1 MTEEQNDSNKH
12 EFQIYLP
19 GLLKVLA
26 ESLYSTK
33 KVAIRELI
41 QNAHDSCVRR
51 RVETRSASYK
61 PRIDVS
67 IDTERRVVS
76 IRDNGSGLT
85 ADDVRTYLSTI
96 GRSYTR
102 QLGEDLSILNPEE
115 ASQLI
120 GQFGM
125 GFLSAFLISSE
136 VVLTTR
142 SYKEG
147 SSTLQWRSNGD
158 VHYEL
163 IEVGEAPVGTTVELH
178 VKTNASFILSE
189 NILVETISQY
199 ADFLPIPVY
208 VNNGFYPVNA
218 QRPPWEAVDPQTAIR
233 DYIQRVFHVQSPL
246 AIIELSDQV
255 VDLGH
260 DSMTIPL
267 EGFLFIP
274 PGSVASVQEF
284 GDMNVF
290 IRRMFICER
299 QRDLLPS
306 WARFVRGIVDCTYL
320 QPTASREELHQDDNF
335 MFIQQAIEEQLLKG
349 LRKVAEE
356 QPDKWKQIVRGHADV
371 IMGWAV
377 QDNEFFEQVADIMT
391 FRTTRGQISLRDYLK
406 ETDNKIYYVTRE
418 MGSLQER
425 LLGEGHGVPVIDA
438 SWFAVTP
445 FLKKYSNYHYDVELV
460 QLDGESNQLMRPVAD
475 EQFHSLLA
483 YYHEQSIKA
492 RSVTFKPE
500 DVPAIMVYPK
510 DAEFIKETRSALD
523 SGELPG
529 ALAGLVG
536 DYVNRL
542 SKEQEDELSGTLY
555 INASNPLIVQLSKME
570 AKEGRNSAL
579 ELVYQMAKLFSG
591 RMLDNSQIMDAFRSA
606 GSAIDK
612 LLKD

>member
-1 MTEEQNDSNKH
+1 VTEQQDPNKH

-51 RVETRSASYK
+51 RVETNEASYK
-61 PRIDVS
+61 PRIDVF
-67 IDTERRVVS
+67 INAEDNIVT
-76 IRDNGSGLT
+76 IQDNGSGLT
-85 ADDVRTYLSTI
+85 KEDVRTYLSTI

-102 QLGEDLSILNPEE
+102 QLGENLSIFNPDE

-125 GFLSAFLISSE
+125 GFLSAFLVASE

-142 SYKEG
+142 SHKEG
-147 SSTLQWRSNGD
+147 SPTLQWRSNGD

-163 IEVGEAPVGTTVELH
+163 DEVDESPVGTSVELH
-178 VKTNASFILSE
+178 IKPNAAFMLNEGILSD
-189 NILVETISQY
+189 TIAQY
-199 ADFLPIPVY
+199 ADFLPIPVFL
-208 VNNGFYPVNA
+208 NSGFYPVNA
-218 QRPPWEAVDPQTAIR
+218 QRPPWEALDPKQAIQ
-233 DYIQRVFHVQSPL
+233 DYIQRVFRVGSPL
-246 AIIELSDQV
+246 AVIELNDQI

-267 EGFLFIP
+267 EGFVFIP
-274 PGSVASVQEF
+274 PGSVASVQEY

-306 WARFVRGIVDCTYL
+306 WARFVRGVVDCTYL

-335 MFIQQAIEEQLLKG
+335 MFIQQAIEEQLIKG
-349 LRKVAEE
+349 LRQVADED
-356 QPDKWKQIVRGHADV
+356 PTRWKQIVRGHADV

-377 QDNEFFEQVADIMT
+377 QDNEFFEQVADIVS

-406 ETDNKIYYVTRE
+406 ETDNKIYYVTRQ

-445 FLKKYSNYHYDVELV
+445 FLKKYANRDSNVELV
-460 QLDGESNQLMRPVAD
+460 QLDGESNQLMRQVDD
-475 EQFHSLLA
+475 ERFDSIF
-483 YYHEQSIKA
+483 EFFSRREIKA
-492 RSVTFKPE
+492 RIVTFKPE
-500 DVPAIMVYPK
+500 DVPGIVIYPK
-510 DAEFIKETRSALD
+510 DAEFIMETRSALD
-523 SGELPG
+523 SDELPG
-529 ALAGLVG
+529 PLAGLVN

-542 SKEQEDELSGTLY
+542 SQEHDDDLGGTFY
-555 INASNPLIVQLSKME
+555 INASNDLIIKL
-570 AKEGRNSAL
+570 AKLQPGTGRDSAL
-579 ELVYQMAKLFSG
+579 MLIYQMAKLFSG
-591 RMLDNSQIMDAFRSA
+591 RMLDNVQITEAFRDA
-606 GSAIDK
+606 GVAIDK
-612 LLKD
+612 LLED

>member
-1 MTEEQNDSNKH
+1 MTDQNDANKH

-51 RVETRSASYK
+51 RVETKEASYK

-67 IDTERRVVS
+67 IDEANRIVT

-85 ADDVRTYLSTI
+85 DEDVRTYLSTI

-102 QLGEDLSILNPEE
+102 QLGENLSIFNPDE

-125 GFLSAFLISSE
+125 GFLSAFLVASE

-142 SYKEG
+142 SHKEG
-147 SSTLQWRSNGD
+147 SPTLQWRSNGD

-163 IEVGEAPVGTTVELH
+163 EEVDEASVGTSVELH
-178 VKTNASFILSE
+178 LKANAAFMLNEGILGD
-189 NILVETISQY
+189 TITLY

-208 VNNGFYPVNA
+208 LNDGFYPLNA
-218 QRPPWEAVDPQTAIR
+218 QRPPWEALDPKQATQE
-233 DYIQRVFHVQSPL
+233 YIEKVFRVGSPL
-246 AIIELSDQV
+246 AIIELNDQV
-255 VDLGH
+255 IDLGH
-260 DSMTIPL
+260 DTMTIPL
-267 EGFLFIP
+267 EGFVFIP
-274 PGSVASVQEF
+274 PGSVASVQEY

-290 IRRMFICER
+290 IRRMFICEH

-306 WARFVRGIVDCTYL
+306 WARFARGIVDCAYL

-335 MFIQQAIEEQLLKG
+335 MFIQQAIEEQMLKG
-349 LRKVAEE
+349 LRRIADED
-356 QPDKWKQIVRGHADV
+356 PTKWKQIVRGHADV

-377 QDNEFFEQVADIMT
+377 QDNEFFEQVSDIIT

-406 ETDNKIYYVTRE
+406 ETDNKIYYVTRQ

-445 FLKKYSNYHYDVELV
+445 FLKKFAGRTPNVELV
-460 QLDGESNQLMRPVAD
+460 QLDGESNQLMRPVDD
-475 EQFHSLLA
+475 ERFDRIA
-483 YYHEQSIKA
+483 EFFERREIKA
-492 RSVTFKPE
+492 RIVTFKPD
-500 DVPAIMVYPK
+500 DVPAIVIYPK
-510 DAEFIKETRSALD
+510 DAEFIMETRSALD
-523 SGELPG
+523 SDELPG
-529 ALAGLVG
+529 PLAGLVN

-542 SKEQEDELSGTLY
+542 SQEHDDDLGGTFY
-555 INASNPLIVQLSKME
+555 INASNPLIIKL
-570 AKEGRNSAL
+570 AKLPEGTGRDAAL
-579 ELVYQMAKLFSG
+579 MLIYQMAKLFSG
-591 RMLDNSQIMDAFRSA
+591 RMLDNLQITEAFRDA
-606 GSAIDK
+606 NSAIDK
-612 LLKD
+612 LLED

>member
-1 MTEEQNDSNKH
+1 MTEQQDANKH

-41 QNAHDSCVRR
+41 QNAHDSCIRR
-51 RVETRSASYK
+51 RVETKQATYK
-61 PRIDVS
+61 PRIDVT
-67 IDTERRVVS
+67 INEAKHTVT
-76 IRDNGSGLT
+76 ITDNGSGLT
-85 ADDVRTYLSTI
+85 EDDVRTYLATI

-102 QLGEDLSILNPEE
+102 QLGENLSIFNPDE

-125 GFLSAFLISSE
+125 GFLSAFLVASE

-142 SYKEG
+142 SYKED
-147 SSTLQWRSNGD
+147 SPTLQWRSNGD

-163 IEVGEAPVGTTVELH
+163 IEVDDVPIGTSVELH
-178 VKTNASFILSE
+178 VKANASFMLNEGILSE
-189 NILVETISQY
+189 TIAQY

-208 VNNGFYPVNA
+208 LNGGFYPVNA
-218 QRPPWEAVDPQTAIR
+218 QRPPWEALDPTQATR
-233 DYIQRVFHVQSPL
+233 DYIQKTFRVESPL
-246 AIIELSDQV
+246 AIIELNDQII
-255 VDLGH
+255 DLGH
-260 DSMTIPL
+260 DTMTIPL
-267 EGFLFIP
+267 EDFVFIP

-299 QRDLLPS
+299 QRDLLPA

-349 LRKVAEE
+349 LRRIADED
-356 QPDKWKQIVRGHADV
+356 PTAWKQIVRGHTDV

-377 QDNEFFEQVADIMT
+377 QDNEFFEQVADIVT
-391 FRTTRGQISLRDYLK
+391 FRTTRGQLSLRDYLK
-406 ETDNKIYYVTRE
+406 ETDNKIYYVTRQ

-438 SWFAVTP
+438 SWFAVP
-445 FLKKYSNYHYDVELV
+445 SFLKKFANRNANTELV
-460 QLDGESNQLMRPVAD
+460 QLDGESNQLMRPIDDQQFD
-475 EQFHSLLA
+475 EIMNFFMRRN
-483 YYHEQSIKA
+483 IK
-492 RSVTFKPE
+492 SKIVTFKPE
-500 DVPAIMVYPK
+500 DVPGIVIYPK
-510 DAEFIKETRSALD
+510 DAEFIMETRSALD
-523 SGELPG
+523 ADELPG
-529 ALAGLVG
+529 PLAGLVS

-542 SKEQEDELSGTLY
+542 SKAQEDDLEGTFY
-555 INASNPLIVQLSKME
+555 INASNTLIIKLSKLPQGV
-570 AKEGRNSAL
+570 GRDSAL
-579 ELVYQMAKLFSG
+579 MLIYQMAKLFSG
-591 RMLDNSQIMDAFRSA
+591 RMLDNPQITEAFRDA
-606 GSAIDK
+606 GVAINQ
-612 LLKD
+612 LLED

>member
-1 MTEEQNDSNKH
+1 MTEQQDANKH

-41 QNAHDSCVRR
+41 QNAHDSCIRR
-51 RVETRSASYK
+51 RVETKQATYK
-61 PRIDVS
+61 PRIDVT
-67 IDTERRVVS
+67 INEAKHTVT
-76 IRDNGSGLT
+76 ITDNGSGLT
-85 ADDVRTYLSTI
+85 EDDVRTYLATI

-102 QLGEDLSILNPEE
+102 QLGENLSIFNPDE

-125 GFLSAFLISSE
+125 GFLSAFLVASE

-142 SYKEG
+142 SYKED
-147 SSTLQWRSNGD
+147 SPTLQWRSNGD

-163 IEVGEAPVGTTVELH
+163 IEVDDVPIGTSVELH
-178 VKTNASFILSE
+178 VKANASFMLNEGILSE
-189 NILVETISQY
+189 TIAQY

-208 VNNGFYPVNA
+208 LNGGFYPVNA
-218 QRPPWEAVDPQTAIR
+218 QRPPWEALDPTQATR
-233 DYIQRVFHVQSPL
+233 DYIQKTFRVESPL
-246 AIIELSDQV
+246 AIIELNDQII
-255 VDLGH
+255 DLGH
-260 DSMTIPL
+260 DTMTIPL
-267 EGFLFIP
+267 EGFVFIP

-299 QRDLLPS
+299 QRDLLPA

-349 LRKVAEE
+349 LRRIADED
-356 QPDKWKQIVRGHADV
+356 PTAWKQIVRGHTDV

-377 QDNEFFEQVADIMT
+377 QDNEFFEQVADIVT
-391 FRTTRGQISLRDYLK
+391 FRTTRGQLSLRDYLK
-406 ETDNKIYYVTRE
+406 ETDNKIYYVTRQ

-438 SWFAVTP
+438 SWFAVP
-445 FLKKYSNYHYDVELV
+445 SFLKKFANRNANTELV
-460 QLDGESNQLMRPVAD
+460 QLDGESNQLMRPIDDQQFD
-475 EQFHSLLA
+475 EIMNFFMRRN
-483 YYHEQSIKA
+483 IK
-492 RSVTFKPE
+492 SKIVTFKPE
-500 DVPAIMVYPK
+500 DVPGIVIYPK
-510 DAEFIKETRSALD
+510 DAEFIMETRSALD
-523 SGELPG
+523 ADELPG
-529 ALAGLVG
+529 PLAGLVS

-542 SKEQEDELSGTLY
+542 SKAQEDDLEGTFY
-555 INASNPLIVQLSKME
+555 INASNTLIIKLSKLPQGV
-570 AKEGRNSAL
+570 GRDSAL
-579 ELVYQMAKLFSG
+579 MLIYQMAKLFSG
-591 RMLDNSQIMDAFRSA
+591 RMLDNPQITEAFRDA
-606 GSAIDK
+606 GVAINQ
-612 LLKD
+612 LLED

>member
-1 MTEEQNDSNKH
+1 MTEQPDSNKH

-41 QNAHDSCVRR
+41 QNAHDSCIRR
-51 RVETRSASYK
+51 RVETKQATYK
-61 PRIDVS
+61 PRVDVTIDEENQTVT
-67 IDTERRVVS
+67 IT
-76 IRDNGSGLT
+76 DNGSGLT
-85 ADDVRTYLSTI
+85 EEDVRTYLATI

-102 QLGEDLSILNPEE
+102 QLGENLSIFNPEE

-125 GFLSAFLISSE
+125 GFLSAFLVASE

-147 SSTLQWRSNGD
+147 SPTLQWRSNGD

-163 IEVGEAPVGTTVELH
+163 EEVDEAPVGTSVELH
-178 VKTNASFILSE
+178 VKANSSFMLIEGVLSD
-189 NILVETISQY
+189 TISQY

-208 VNNGFYPVNA
+208 LNGDFYPVNA
-218 QRPPWEAVDPQTAIR
+218 QRPPWEALDPTQATR
-233 DYIQRVFHVQSPL
+233 DYIQRVFRVPSPL
-246 AIIELSDQV
+246 AVIELSDQV
-255 VDLGH
+255 IDLGH
-260 DSMTIPL
+260 DTMTIPL
-267 EGFLFIP
+267 EGFVFIP

-306 WARFVRGIVDCTYL
+306 WARFVRGVVDCTYL
-320 QPTASREELHQDDNF
+320 QPTASREDLHQDDNF

-349 LRKVAEE
+349 LRRVADED
-356 QPDKWKQIVRGHADV
+356 PTTWKQIVRGHTDV

-377 QDNEFFEQVADIMT
+377 QDNEFFEQVADIVT
-391 FRTTRGQISLRDYLK
+391 FRTTRGQLSMRDYLK
-406 ETDNKIYYVTRE
+406 ETDGKIYYVTRQ

-445 FLKKYSNYHYDVELV
+445 FLKKFANQNQGTELV
-460 QLDGESNQLMRPVAD
+460 QLDGESNQLMRPVDD
-475 EQFHSLLA
+475 EKFDAIS
-483 YYHEQSIKA
+483 EFFMRRDIKA
-492 RSVTFKPE
+492 RVVTFKPE
-500 DVPAIMVYPK
+500 DVPAIVIYPK
-510 DAEFIKETRSALD
+510 DAEFIMETRSALD
-523 SGELPG
+523 SDELPG
-529 ALAGLVG
+529 PLAGLVS

-542 SKEQEDELSGTLY
+542 SKEQEDDLEGTLY
-555 INASNPLIVQLSKME
+555 VNASNDLIVKLSKLQPNT
-570 AKEGRNSAL
+570 GRDAAL
-579 ELVYQMAKLFSG
+579 MLIYQMAKLFSG
-591 RMLDNSQIMDAFRSA
+591 RMLDNLQISEAFRGA
-606 GSAIDK
+606 GDSINQ
-612 LLKD
+612 LLED

>member
-1 MTEEQNDSNKH
+1 MTEPQDANKH

-51 RVETRSASYK
+51 RVETKQATYK
-61 PRIDVS
+61 PRIDVT
-67 IDTERRVVS
+67 INEANHTVT
-76 IRDNGSGLT
+76 ITDNGSGLT
-85 ADDVRTYLSTI
+85 EEDVRTYLATI

-102 QLGEDLSILNPEE
+102 QLGENLSIFNPDE

-125 GFLSAFLISSE
+125 GFLSAFLVASE

-142 SYKEG
+142 SYKED
-147 SSTLQWRSNGD
+147 SPTLQWRSNGD

-163 IEVGEAPVGTTVELH
+163 TEVDDVPIGTSVELH
-178 VKTNASFILSE
+178 VKANASFMLNEGILSE
-189 NILVETISQY
+189 TIAQY

-208 VNNGFYPVNA
+208 LNGGFYPVNA
-218 QRPPWEAVDPQTAIR
+218 QRPPWEAIDPTQATR
-233 DYIQRVFHVQSPL
+233 DYIRKTFRVESPL
-246 AIIELSDQV
+246 AIIELNDQII
-255 VDLGH
+255 DLGH
-260 DSMTIPL
+260 DTMTIPL
-267 EGFLFIP
+267 EGFVFIP

-299 QRDLLPS
+299 QRDLLPA

-349 LRKVAEE
+349 LRRIADED
-356 QPDKWKQIVRGHADV
+356 PTAWKQIVRGHTDV

-377 QDNEFFEQVADIMT
+377 QDNEFFEQVADIVT
-391 FRTTRGQISLRDYLK
+391 FRTTRGQLSLRDYLK
-406 ETDNKIYYVTRE
+406 ETDNKIYYVTRQ

-438 SWFAVTP
+438 SWFAVP
-445 FLKKYSNYHYDVELV
+445 SFLKKFANRNADTELV
-460 QLDGESNQLMRPVAD
+460 QLDGESNQLMRAVDDQQFD
-475 EQFHSLLA
+475 EIMNFFMRRN
-483 YYHEQSIKA
+483 IK
-492 RSVTFKPE
+492 SKIVTFKPE
-500 DVPAIMVYPK
+500 DVPGIVIYPK
-510 DAEFIKETRSALD
+510 DAEFIMETRSALD
-523 SGELPG
+523 ADELPG
-529 ALAGLVG
+529 PLAGLVS

-542 SKEQEDELSGTLY
+542 SKAQEDDLEGTFY
-555 INASNPLIVQLSKME
+555 INASNTLIIKLSKLPQGV
-570 AKEGRNSAL
+570 GRDSAL
-579 ELVYQMAKLFSG
+579 MLIYQMAKLFSG
-591 RMLDNSQIMDAFRSA
+591 RMLDNPQITEAFRDA
-606 GSAIDK
+606 GVAINQ
-612 LLKD
+612 LLED

>member
-1 MTEEQNDSNKH
+1 MTEQHNDSNKH

-51 RVETRSASYK
+51 RVETKQATYK
-61 PRIDVS
+61 PRIDVT
-67 IDTERRVVS
+67 IDSERRVVT
-76 IRDNGSGLT
+76 ITDNGSGLT
-85 ADDVRTYLSTI
+85 ADDVRTYLATI

-102 QLGEDLSILNPEE
+102 QLGENLSILNPEE

-125 GFLSAFLISSE
+125 GFLSAFLVASE

-147 SSTLQWRSNGD
+147 SPTLQWRSNGD

-163 IEVGEAPVGTTVELH
+163 TEVEEAPVGTSVELH
-178 VKTNASFILSE
+178 VKANSSFILSE
-189 NILVETISQY
+189 NILSETITQY

-208 VNNGFYPVNA
+208 ANGGFYPINA
-218 QRPPWEAVDPQTAIR
+218 QRPPWEDLNPTQAIR
-233 DYIQRVFHVQSPL
+233 DYIERVFRVQSPL
-246 AIIELSDQV
+246 AVIELEDQV
-255 VDLGH
+255 IDLGH

-267 EGFLFIP
+267 EGFVFIP

-284 GDMNVF
+284 GDMNVY

-299 QRDLLPS
+299 QRDLLPT
-306 WARFVRGIVDCTYL
+306 WARFVRGVVDCVYL

-349 LRKVAEE
+349 LRRIADENPTV
-356 QPDKWKQIVRGHADV
+356 WKQIVRGHADV

-377 QDNEFFEQVADIMT
+377 QDNEFFEQVADIVT
-391 FRTTRGQISLRDYLK
+391 FRTTRGQLSLRDYLK
-406 ETDNKIYYVTRE
+406 ETDDKIYYVTRQ

-445 FLKKYSNYHYDVELV
+445 FLKKFANRNPDTELV
-460 QLDGESNQLMRPVAD
+460 QLDGESSQLMRPVED
-475 EQFHSLLA
+475 EQFVKISEFFLRR
-483 YYHEQSIKA
+483 EIKS
-492 RSVTFKPE
+492 RIVTFKPE
-500 DVPAIMVYPK
+500 DVPAIVIYPK
-510 DAEFIKETRSALD
+510 DAEFIMETRSALD

-529 ALAGLVG
+529 PLAGLVG

-542 SKEQEDELSGTLY
+542 SKDQEDELEGRLY
-555 INASNPLIVQLSKME
+555 INASNPLIIKL
-570 AKEGRNSAL
+570 AKLDQSTGRDSAL
-579 ELVYQMAKLFSG
+579 MLIYQMAKLFSG
-591 RMLDNSQIMDAFRSA
+591 RMLDNLQITEAFRGA
-606 GSAIDK
+606 GSAIDQ
-612 LLKD
+612 LLEE

>member
-1 MTEEQNDSNKH
+1 VTEQQDPNKH

-51 RVETRSASYK
+51 RVETKEASYK
-61 PRIDVS
+61 PRVDVS
-67 IDTERRVVS
+67 IDEENNIVT
-76 IRDNGSGLT
+76 IKDNGSGLT
-85 ADDVRTYLSTI
+85 KEDVRTYLATI

-102 QLGEDLSILNPEE
+102 QLGENLSFLNPDE

-125 GFLSAFLISSE
+125 GFLSAFLVASE

-147 SSTLQWRSNGD
+147 SPTLRWRSNGD

-163 IEVGEAPVGTTVELH
+163 EEVEGEEIGTSVELH
-178 VKTNASFILSE
+178 IKANASFMLNEGILSD
-189 NILVETISQY
+189 TISQY

-208 VNNGFYPVNA
+208 LNSAFYPINA
-218 QRPPWEAVDPQTAIR
+218 QRPPWEALDPQQAIR
-233 DYIQRVFHVQSPL
+233 DYIQRVFRVSSPL
-246 AIIELSDQV
+246 AVIELSDQI

-267 EGFLFIP
+267 EGFVFIP

-306 WARFVRGIVDCTYL
+306 WARFVRGVVDCTYL

-349 LRKVAEE
+349 LRRVADED
-356 QPDKWKQIVRGHADV
+356 PTKWKQIVRGHADV

-377 QDNEFFEQVADIMT
+377 QDNEFFEQVADIVT

-406 ETDNKIYYVTRE
+406 ETDNKIYYVTRQ

-445 FLKKYSNYHYDVELV
+445 FLKKFANRDSNVELV
-460 QLDGESNQLMRPVAD
+460 QLDGESNQLMRPIDD
-475 EQFHSLLA
+475 ERFDRIVEFFQHR
-483 YYHEQSIKA
+483 EIKA
-492 RSVTFKPE
+492 QIVTFKPE
-500 DVPAIMVYPK
+500 DVPGIVIYPK
-510 DAEFIKETRSALD
+510 DAEFIMETRSALD
-523 SGELPG
+523 SDELPG
-529 ALAGLVG
+529 PLAGLVN

-542 SKEQEDELSGTLY
+542 SQEHDDDLDGTFY
-555 INASNPLIVQLSKME
+555 INASNDLIIKL
-570 AKEGRNSAL
+570 AKLEPGTGRDAAL
-579 ELVYQMAKLFSG
+579 MLIYQMAKLFSG
-591 RMLDNSQIMDAFRSA
+591 RMLDNLQITEAFRDA
-606 GSAIDK
+606 GVAIDK
-612 LLKD
+612 LLED

>member
-1 MTEEQNDSNKH
+1 VTEQHDPNKH

-51 RVETRSASYK
+51 RVETKEASYK
-61 PRIDVS
+61 PRIDVF
-67 IDTERRVVS
+67 IDEENSTVT
-76 IRDNGSGLT
+76 IRDTGSGLT
-85 ADDVRTYLSTI
+85 KEDVRTYLSTI

-102 QLGEDLSILNPEE
+102 QLGDNLSIFNPDE

-125 GFLSAFLISSE
+125 GFLSAFLVASE

-147 SSTLQWRSNGD
+147 SPTLQWRSNGD

-163 IEVGEAPVGTTVELH
+163 EEIADAPIGTSVELH
-178 VKTNASFILSE
+178 IKANASFMLNEGILSD
-189 NILVETISQY
+189 TIAQY

-208 VNNGFYPVNA
+208 LNGEFYPVNA
-218 QRPPWEAVDPQTAIR
+218 QRPPWESLDPTQATL
-233 DYIQRVFHVQSPL
+233 DYIQRVFRVSNPL
-246 AIIELSDQV
+246 AVIELNDQI

-267 EGFLFIP
+267 EGFVFIP
-274 PGSVASVQEF
+274 PGSVASVQEY

-299 QRDLLPS
+299 QRDLLPP
-306 WARFVRGIVDCTYL
+306 WARFARGVVDCTYL

-335 MFIQQAIEEQLLKG
+335 MFIQQAIEEQLLQG
-349 LRKVAEE
+349 LRRIADED
-356 QPDKWKQIVRGHADV
+356 PTKWKQIVRGHADV

-377 QDNEFFEQVADIMT
+377 QDDEFFEQVADIVT
-391 FRTTRGQISLRDYLK
+391 FRTTRGQISLRDYLQ
-406 ETDNKIYYVTRE
+406 ETDNKIYYVTRQ

-445 FLKKYSNYHYDVELV
+445 FLKKFANRDQDVELV
-460 QLDGESNQLMRPVAD
+460 QLDGESNQLMRPVDD
-475 EQFHSLLA
+475 ERFDQIAEFFA
-483 YYHEQSIKA
+483 QREIKA
-492 RSVTFKPE
+492 RIVTFKPE
-500 DVPAIMVYPK
+500 DVPGIIIYPK
-510 DAEFIKETRSALD
+510 DAEFIMETRSALD
-523 SGELPG
+523 SDELPG
-529 ALAGLVG
+529 PLAGLVN

-542 SKEQEDELSGTLY
+542 SQEHDDDLGGTFY
-555 INASNPLIVQLSKME
+555 INASNSLIMKL
-570 AKEGRNSAL
+570 AKLQPAVGRDAAL
-579 ELVYQMAKLFSG
+579 MLIYQMSKLFSG
-591 RMLDNSQIMDAFRSA
+591 RMLDNVQITEAFRDA
-606 GSAIDK
+606 GFAIDT
-612 LLKD
+612 LLED

>member
-1 MTEEQNDSNKH
+1 VTEQQDPNKH

-51 RVETRSASYK
+51 RVETKEASYK
-61 PRIDVS
+61 PRIDVT
-67 IDTERRVVS
+67 IDEENNTVT
-76 IRDNGSGLT
+76 IQDNGSGLT
-85 ADDVRTYLSTI
+85 REDVRTYLSTI

-102 QLGEDLSILNPEE
+102 QLGENLSIFNPDE

-125 GFLSAFLISSE
+125 GFLSAFLVASE

-142 SYKEG
+142 SYKED
-147 SSTLQWRSNGD
+147 SPTLQWRSNGD

-163 IEVGEAPVGTTVELH
+163 DEVDGGSVGTRVELH
-178 VKTNASFILSE
+178 LKANAAFMLNEGILSD
-189 NILVETISQY
+189 TIAQY

-208 VNNGFYPVNA
+208 LNGGFYPINA
-218 QRPPWEAVDPQTAIR
+218 QRPPWEALDPQQAIR
-233 DYIQRVFHVQSPL
+233 DYIQRVFRVGSPL
-246 AIIELSDQV
+246 AVIELNDQI

-267 EGFLFIP
+267 EGFVFIP
-274 PGSVASVQEF
+274 PGSVASVQEY
-284 GDMNVF
+284 GDMNVY

-306 WARFVRGIVDCTYL
+306 WARFVRGVVDCTYL

-349 LRKVAEE
+349 LRRIADED
-356 QPDKWKQIVRGHADV
+356 PTKWKQIVRGHADV

-377 QDNEFFEQVADIMT
+377 QDNEFFEQVADIVT
-391 FRTTRGQISLRDYLK
+391 FRTTRGQISLRDYLA
-406 ETDNKIYYVTRE
+406 ETDNKIYYVTRQ

-445 FLKKYSNYHYDVELV
+445 FLKKFASRDNDVELV
-460 QLDGESNQLMRPVAD
+460 QLDGESNQLMRPIDD
-475 EQFHSLLA
+475 ERFDRIA
-483 YYHEQSIKA
+483 EFFARREIKA
-492 RSVTFKPE
+492 RIVTFKPE
-500 DVPAIMVYPK
+500 DVPGIVIYPK
-510 DAEFIKETRSALD
+510 DAEFIMETRSALD
-523 SGELPG
+523 SDELPG
-529 ALAGLVG
+529 PLAGLVN

-542 SKEQEDELSGTLY
+542 SQEHDDDLEGTFY
-555 INASNPLIVQLSKME
+555 INASNDLIIKL
-570 AKEGRNSAL
+570 AKLPQGTGRDSAL
-579 ELVYQMAKLFSG
+579 MLIYQMAKLFSG
-591 RMLDNSQIMDAFRSA
+591 RMLDNMQITEAFRNA
-606 GSAIDK
+606 GAAIDK
-612 LLKD
+612 LLED

>member
-1 MTEEQNDSNKH
+1 MTDQNDANKH

-51 RVETRSASYK
+51 RVETKEASYK

-67 IDTERRVVS
+67 IDEANRIVT

-85 ADDVRTYLSTI
+85 DEDVRTYLSTI

-102 QLGEDLSILNPEE
+102 QLGENLSIFNPDE

-125 GFLSAFLISSE
+125 GFLSAFLVASE

-147 SSTLQWRSNGD
+147 SPTLQWRSNGD

-163 IEVGEAPVGTTVELH
+163 EEVDEVSVGTSVELH
-178 VKTNASFILSE
+178 LKANAAFMLNEGILGD
-189 NILVETISQY
+189 TITLY

-208 VNNGFYPVNA
+208 LNDGFYPLNA
-218 QRPPWEAVDPQTAIR
+218 QRPPWEALDPKQATQE
-233 DYIQRVFHVQSPL
+233 YIEKVFRVGSPL
-246 AIIELSDQV
+246 AIIELNDQV
-255 VDLGH
+255 IDLGH
-260 DSMTIPL
+260 DTMTIPL
-267 EGFLFIP
+267 EGFVFIP
-274 PGSVASVQEF
+274 PGSVASVQEY

-290 IRRMFICER
+290 IRRMFICEH

-306 WARFVRGIVDCTYL
+306 WARFARGIVDCAYL

-335 MFIQQAIEEQLLKG
+335 MFIQQAIEEQMLKG
-349 LRKVAEE
+349 LRRIADED
-356 QPDKWKQIVRGHADV
+356 PTKWKQIVRGHADV

-377 QDNEFFEQVADIMT
+377 QDNEFFEQVSDIIT

-406 ETDNKIYYVTRE
+406 ETDNKIYYVTRQ

-445 FLKKYSNYHYDVELV
+445 FLKKFAGRTPNVELV
-460 QLDGESNQLMRPVAD
+460 QLDGESNQLMRPVDD
-475 EQFHSLLA
+475 ERFDRIA
-483 YYHEQSIKA
+483 EFFERREIKA
-492 RSVTFKPE
+492 RIVTFKPD
-500 DVPAIMVYPK
+500 DVPAIVIYPK
-510 DAEFIKETRSALD
+510 DAEFIMETRSALD
-523 SGELPG
+523 SDELPG
-529 ALAGLVG
+529 PLAGLVN

-542 SKEQEDELSGTLY
+542 SQEHDDDLGGTFY
-555 INASNPLIVQLSKME
+555 INASNPLIIKLAKLS
-570 AKEGRNSAL
+570 EGTGRDAAL
-579 ELVYQMAKLFSG
+579 MLIYQMAKLFSG
-591 RMLDNSQIMDAFRSA
+591 RMLDNLQITEAFRDA
-606 GSAIDK
+606 NSAIDK
-612 LLKD
+612 LLED

>member
-1 MTEEQNDSNKH
+1 VTEQQDANKH

-51 RVETRSASYK
+51 RVETKQATYR
-61 PRIDVS
+61 PRIDVT
-67 IDTERRVVS
+67 IDEVNHTVT
-76 IRDNGSGLT
+76 ITDNGSGLT
-85 ADDVRTYLSTI
+85 KEDVRTYLATI

-102 QLGEDLSILNPEE
+102 QLGENLSIFNPDE

-125 GFLSAFLISSE
+125 GFLSAFLVASE

-142 SYKEG
+142 SYKED
-147 SSTLQWRSNGD
+147 SPTLQWRSNGD

-163 IEVGEAPVGTTVELH
+163 EEVDEVPVGTSVELH
-178 VKTNASFILSE
+178 LKANASFMLNEGILSE
-189 NILVETISQY
+189 TIAQY

-208 VNNGFYPVNA
+208 LNGGFYPINA
-218 QRPPWEAVDPQTAIR
+218 QRPPWEAIDPTQATR
-233 DYIQRVFHVQSPL
+233 EYIEKTFRVANPL
-246 AIIELSDQV
+246 AVIELNDQI

-260 DSMTIPL
+260 DTMTIPL
-267 EGFLFIP
+267 EGFVFIP

-299 QRDLLPS
+299 QRDLLPA

-349 LRKVAEE
+349 LRRIADED
-356 QPDKWKQIVRGHADV
+356 PTAWKQIVRGHTDV

-377 QDNEFFEQVADIMT
+377 QDNEFFEQVADIVT
-391 FRTTRGQISLRDYLK
+391 FRTTRGQLSLRDYLK
-406 ETDNKIYYVTRE
+406 ETDNKIYYVTRQ

-438 SWFAVTP
+438 SWFAVP
-445 FLKKYSNYHYDVELV
+445 SFLKKFANRNADTELV
-460 QLDGESNQLMRPVAD
+460 QLDGESNQLMRPVD
-475 EQFHSLLA
+475 DQQFDA
-483 YYHEQSIKA
+483 IMDFFMRRNIK
-492 RSVTFKPE
+492 SKIVTFKPE
-500 DVPAIMVYPK
+500 DVPGIVIYPK
-510 DAEFIKETRSALD
+510 DAEFIMETRSALD
-523 SGELPG
+523 ADELPG
-529 ALAGLVG
+529 PLAGLVS

-542 SKEQEDELSGTLY
+542 SKDQEDDLEGTFY
-555 INASNPLIVQLSKME
+555 INASNELIIKLSNLPQGT
-570 AKEGRNSAL
+570 GRDSAL
-579 ELVYQMAKLFSG
+579 MLIYQMAKLFSG
-591 RMLDNSQIMDAFRSA
+591 RMLDNPQITEAFRDA
-606 GSAIDK
+606 GVAINQ
-612 LLKD
+612 LLED

>member
-1 MTEEQNDSNKH
+1 VTEPQDANKH

-51 RVETRSASYK
+51 RVETKQATYK
-61 PRIDVS
+61 PRIDVT
-67 IDTERRVVS
+67 INEANHTVT
-76 IRDNGSGLT
+76 ITDNGSGLT
-85 ADDVRTYLSTI
+85 EEDVRTYLATI

-102 QLGEDLSILNPEE
+102 QLGENLSIFNPDE

-125 GFLSAFLISSE
+125 GFLSAFLVASE

-142 SYKEG
+142 SYKED
-147 SSTLQWRSNGD
+147 SPTLQWRSNGD

-163 IEVGEAPVGTTVELH
+163 TEVDDVPIGTSVELH
-178 VKTNASFILSE
+178 VKANASFMLNEGILSE
-189 NILVETISQY
+189 TIAQY

-208 VNNGFYPVNA
+208 LNGGFYPVNA
-218 QRPPWEAVDPQTAIR
+218 QRPPWEAIDPTQATR
-233 DYIQRVFHVQSPL
+233 DYIRKTFRVESPL
-246 AIIELSDQV
+246 AIIELNDQII
-255 VDLGH
+255 DLGH
-260 DSMTIPL
+260 DTMTIPL
-267 EGFLFIP
+267 EGFVFIP

-299 QRDLLPS
+299 QRDLLPA

-349 LRKVAEE
+349 LRRIADED
-356 QPDKWKQIVRGHADV
+356 PTAWKQIVRGHTDV

-377 QDNEFFEQVADIMT
+377 QDNEFFEQVADIVT
-391 FRTTRGQISLRDYLK
+391 FRTTRGQLSLRDYLK
-406 ETDNKIYYVTRE
+406 ETDNKIYYVTRQ

-438 SWFAVTP
+438 SWFAVP
-445 FLKKYSNYHYDVELV
+445 SFLKKFANRNADTELV
-460 QLDGESNQLMRPVAD
+460 QLDGESNQLMRAVDDQQFD
-475 EQFHSLLA
+475 EIMNFFMRRN
-483 YYHEQSIKA
+483 IK
-492 RSVTFKPE
+492 SKIVTFKPE
-500 DVPAIMVYPK
+500 DVPGIVIYPK
-510 DAEFIKETRSALD
+510 DAEFIMETRSALD
-523 SGELPG
+523 ADELPG
-529 ALAGLVG
+529 PLAGLVS

-542 SKEQEDELSGTLY
+542 SKAQEDDLEGTFY
-555 INASNPLIVQLSKME
+555 INASNTLIIKLSKLPQGV
-570 AKEGRNSAL
+570 GRDSAL
-579 ELVYQMAKLFSG
+579 MLIYQMAKLFSG
-591 RMLDNSQIMDAFRSA
+591 RMLDNPQITEAFRDA
-606 GSAIDK
+606 GVAINQ
-612 LLKD
+612 LLED

>member
-1 MTEEQNDSNKH
+1 MTEQQDPNKH

-51 RVETRSASYK
+51 RVETKQATYK
-61 PRIDVS
+61 PRIDIT
-67 IDTERRVVS
+67 IDEANQIVT
-76 IRDNGSGLT
+76 ITDNGSGLT
-85 ADDVRTYLSTI
+85 EDDVRTYLATI

-102 QLGEDLSILNPEE
+102 QLGENLSIFNPDE

-125 GFLSAFLISSE
+125 GFLSAFLVASE

-147 SSTLQWRSNGD
+147 SPTLQWRSNGD

-163 IEVGEAPVGTTVELH
+163 NEVEAVPIGTSVALQ
-178 VKTNASFILSE
+178 VKVNSSFMLNEGILSE
-189 NILVETISQY
+189 TIAQY

-208 VNNGFYPVNA
+208 LNGGFYPINA
-218 QRPPWEAVDPQTAIR
+218 QRPPWEAIDPTQAIQ
-233 DYIQRVFHVQSPL
+233 DYIQRTFRVGSPL
-246 AIIELSDQV
+246 AIIELNDQV

-260 DSMTIPL
+260 DTMTVPL
-267 EGFLFIP
+267 EGFVFIP

-284 GDMNVF
+284 GDMNVY

-299 QRDLLPS
+299 QRDLLPP
-306 WARFVRGIVDCTYL
+306 WARFVRGIVDCSYL

-349 LRKVAEE
+349 LRRIADED
-356 QPDKWKQIVRGHADV
+356 PTAWKQIVRGHADV

-377 QDNEFFEQVADIMT
+377 QDNDFFEQVADIVE
-391 FRTTRGQISLRDYLK
+391 FRTTRGQLSLRDYLK
-406 ETDNKIYYVTRE
+406 ETDNKIYYVTRQ

-445 FLKKYSNYHYDVELV
+445 FLKKFANRNADAELV
-460 QLDGESNQLMRPVAD
+460 QLDGESNQLMRSVEDRQFD
-475 EQFHSLLA
+475 EIANFFMRRK
-483 YYHEQSIKA
+483 IKS
-492 RSVTFKPE
+492 RIVTFKPE
-500 DVPAIMVYPK
+500 DVPGIVIYPK
-510 DAEFIKETRSALD
+510 DAEFIMETRSALD
-523 SGELPG
+523 ADELPG
-529 ALAGLVG
+529 PLAGLVS

-542 SKEQEDELSGTLY
+542 SQEQEDDLEGTFY
-555 INASNPLIVQLSKME
+555 INVSNPLIIKLSKLPQGT
-570 AKEGRNSAL
+570 GRDSAL
-579 ELVYQMAKLFSG
+579 MLIYQMAKLFSG
-591 RMLDNSQIMDAFRSA
+591 RMLDNPQIIEAFHDA
-606 GSAIDK
+606 GTAINQ
-612 LLKD
+612 LLED